1 MTPKTKSTHSLPAK
15 SVLTLIGDV
24 EIYNPKYLIDGIIE
38 ESSLVGLIGPS
49 GAGKTFVALDMALS
63 MATGKD
69 YHGLFVKK
77 GLAILSAG
85 EGHLG
90 IPRRVEAW
98 CEYYEKSLKDANF
111 AITSHAIE
119 LFNKESFDSFCMS
132 IDSLSIEKGNPVIIV
147 IDTVARHMG
156 GKDENSAKDMGELVR
171 IADEL
176 KSKYQ
181 CSIVLVHHTGHA
193 QKNRAR
199 GSTAYRGALDT
210 EILIKAN
217 GIDNIYMT
225 CEKQKDGQMFERVQ
239 FVKTKVKSS
248 IVLSQTEFVATKK
261 EKLSKYDQLGL
272 DTFNEVTSE
281 TDFTIGPDIKK
292 WRTAFYSTHTG
303 SNKAQNKAFSRCRK
317 NLIEFGYLTLEN
329 NIYSLGD
336 IET

>member
-1 MTPKTKSTHSLPAK
+1 MTPETKSTHSLPAK

-132 IDSLSIEKGNPVIIV
+132 IDALSIEKGNPVIIV

-217 GIDNIYMT
+217 GTDNIYMT
-225 CEKQKDGQMFERVQ
+225 CEKQKDG
-239 FVKTKVKSS
+239 
-248 IVLSQTEFVATKK
+248 
-261 EKLSKYDQLGL
+261 
-272 DTFNEVTSE
+272 
-281 TDFTIGPDIKK
+281 
-292 WRTAFYSTHTG
+292 
-303 SNKAQNKAFSRCRK
+303 
-317 NLIEFGYLTLEN
+317 
-329 NIYSLGD
+329 
-336 IET
+336 